1 MSGAL
6 SAAARSFV
14 ARYSGSPKL
23 VAEQAGW
30 TLTIALTT
38 TDTVESVAV
47 RVADGHVVEVGSG
60 RSDAALEVLAD
71 AATLIDVLELRRSA
85 NEAYL
90 FGELVVRGR
99 EADFV
104 RLDYVASALCLR

>member
-1 MSGAL
+1 
-6 SAAARSFV
+6 
-14 ARYSGSPKL
+14 
-23 VAEQAGW
+23 
-30 TLTIALTT
+30 
-38 TDTVESVAV
+38 
-47 RVADGHVVEVGSG
+47 VVEVGS
-60 RSDAALEVLAD
+60 RSSDASLEVVAD

-104 RLDYVASALCLR
+104 RLDYVASALCLP